1 MFCTNCGAKISD
13 NAAFCESCGTAVAT
27 AGQEPVQ
34 PVEQP
39 AEQPVID
46 TVEVQQP
53 ESAPVVTVEDP
64 GKQMGLI
71 SMILGIVGLA
81 LGSICSCL
89 FACLGGFLP
98 LAAAIVG
105 VVLGVKAKAKS
116 AEAGFAN
123 KQAQV
128 GVILSIVAIALIV
141 IFVIANAIIG
151 GVVAFTGE
159 FY

>member
-1 MFCTNCGAKISD
+1 MFCIHCGAQISD
-13 NAAFCESCGTAVAT
+13 NAAFCENCGAAVSAT
-27 AGQEPVQ
+27 SEESVQ
-34 PVEQP
+34 SVEQP
-39 AEQPVID
+39 VCAQPNNTADTQQPV
-46 TVEVQQP
+46 
-53 ESAPVVTVEDP
+53 SASVVTVEDP

-71 SMILGIVGLA
+71 SMILGIIGLA